1 MAKITLKGTP
11 VHTSGDLPQVGS
23 KAQDFILINDKLSP
37 MNLND
42 FAGKVK
48 ILYTVPSLD
57 TATCSLSTKKFS
69 EALASHPEVAM
80 LVISA
85 DLPFAQGRFCGSEN
99 IKNIH
104 TLSLMRT
111 KQFATDY
118 GVLITDGPLEGLTAR
133 AIIVLGKDDVVLY
146 TELVSEIAQEPNYD
160 KALAAALK

>member
-11 VHTSGDLPQVGS
+11 VHTCGELPNNGS
-23 KAQDFILINDKLSP
+23 KGKDFILIDDKLGAKT
-37 MNLND
+37 LKD
-42 FAGKVK
+42 FKGKVK

-69 EALASHPEVAM
+69 EALASHPEIAM

-85 DLPFAQGRFCGSEN
+85 DLPFAQGRMCGSEN

-111 KQFATDY
+111 KQFASDY

-133 AIIVLGKDDVVLY
+133 AIVVLGKDDVVLY
-146 TELVSEIAQEPNYD
+146 TELVSEISHEPNYD
-160 KALAAALK
+160 NALAAALS